1 MFTRFVVCLCTR
13 HPELTVLVNVGKL
26 YRLEY
31 PLGNQLDN
39 SLIFQHV
46 ASFRAKLPAVLG
58 VSTEW
63 GDRSRYF

>member
-13 HPELTVLVNVGKL
+13 HLELTVLVNVGKL

-39 SLIFQHV
+39 SQ
-46 ASFRAKLPAVLG
+46 KK
-58 VSTEW
+58 
-63 GDRSRYF
+63 